1 MRFVR
6 ITGSGYWQG
15 EMATG
20 NNNGVM
26 PLKRRLMPFLAWTPL
41 VNANSLQADFWAA
54 LTGALVVLPQ
64 GIAYATIAGMPP
76 VYGLYAG
83 MIPAIVGAL
92 FGSSWQLVSG
102 PTVAGSLVMFSAL
115 SAMAEPAS
123 AQYVVLGLT
132 LAFLVGVLEL
142 SMGVLQA
149 RRARQLHIALGHR
162 GLHRGRRRAHR
173 GQPAQELPQA
183 GPDAARPQ
191 VLRGPAVCGHAFG
204 RCLLDDGGCRDRHRG
219 DGDRREALCAAPALH
234 DRRDCRR
241 RAWRL
246 TY

>member
-6 ITGSGYWQG
+6 ITDSGYWQG

-142 SMGVLQA
+142 GMGVLKLGALVNFISHSVIVGFTAGAGVLIAANQLKTSSGLTRCRAASSSSRSCNMWA
-149 RRARQLHIALGHR
+149 RIWAM
-162 GLHRGRRRAHR
+162 
-173 GQPAQELPQA
+173 
-183 GPDAARPQ
+183 RP
-191 VLRGPAVCGHAFG
+191 G
-204 RCLLDDGGCRDRHRG
+204 
-219 DGDRREALCAAPALH
+219 
-234 DRRDCRR
+234 
-241 RAWRL
+241 
-246 TY
+246 